1 MKATTRIFL
10 AMLLTIVPAL
20 ALAQE
25 KPAEPKHFYRLL
37 LRLQDVDANGKVINT
52 RSYTTSIATQD
63 LMKESIRTGSRIPV
77 TAGSYSTG
85 QVISANTSYNYQ
97 DVGVDVDAMDAKDG
111 EGELSFYLT
120 VDVKSLVPPSEKPLP
135 APITRNNRWSSR
147 VSVPINKPTIVFS
160 SDNLEDKGKMQLEV
174 TATPE
179 K

>member
-10 AMLLTIVPAL
+10 AMLLITAPVL
-20 ALAQE
+20 ARAQD

-52 RSYTTSIATQD
+52 RSYTTSIATHD
-63 LMKESIRTGSRIPV
+63 SNKESIRTGSKIPV
-77 TAGSYSTG
+77 PVGSYSTG
-85 QVISANTSYNYQ
+85 QAISLNTQYSYH
-97 DVGVDVDAMDAKDG
+97 DVGVDIDAMDAKDE

-120 VDVKSLVPPSEKPLP
+120 VDVNSLAPPSEKPLP
-135 APITRNNRWSSR
+135 GPVTRNNRWSSR
-147 VSVPINKPTIVFS
+147 VSVPVNKPTVVFS